1 MFVINDVLYLY
12 GGYCKIFPKGEK
24 AKGVVHSGMGGLP
37 TRFHRRCGGPDLGDC
52 GVAATFI
59 QISGRSSWARI

>member
-24 AKGVVHSGMGGLP
+24 AKGIVHSGMKVLP
-37 TRFHRRCGGPDLGDC
+37 SRPNLRCPCPNLGDC
-52 GVAATFI
+52 GVTAAFM
-59 QISGRSSWARI
+59 QISGPSS

>member
-24 AKGVVHSGMGGLP
+24 AKGIVHSGMGVLP
-37 TRFHRRCGGPDLGDC
+37 SRFNLRCAGSNLGGC
-52 GVAATFI
+52 GVTAAFM
-59 QISGRSSWARI
+59 QISGRSS